1 VYVGYLQMVKETRV
15 LQGESTTPVT
25 PGDENFSIA
34 PKTPATGHILEYR
47 ITYKNISEPQSGTDN
62 IILNASD
69 IRITE
74 DGTDDA
80 LGNNWAK
87 DNDTNGEIDTSNIS
101 GSATDSG
108 GANIEFTPNGDQ
120 TGTTA
125 STDVTK
131 YVVVVSDDVAPQEMR
146 TFTFQRRINGTG
158 LTGTATTP
166 TP

>member
-1 VYVGYLQMVKETRV
+1 VA
-15 LQGESTTPVT
+15 
-25 PGDENFSIA
+25 GDENFSTA
-34 PKTPATGHILEYR
+34 DKTPAPGHILEYR
-47 ITYKNISEPQSGTDN
+47 ISYKNISEPQSGTDN

-74 DGTDDA
+74 DGTGTATIKIKDEN
-80 LGNNWAK
+80 GNEIETKNNWAL
-87 DNDTNGEIDTSNIS
+87 DNDNNGEIDTSNIS

-125 STDVTK
+125 STDVTR
-131 YVVVVSDDVAPQEMR
+131 YVVVVSDDVEPQEMR
-146 TFTFQRRINGTG
+146 NFTFQRRINGTG

-166 TP
+166 TPPVGP

>member
-1 VYVGYLQMVKETRV
+1 
-15 LQGESTTPVT
+15 
-25 PGDENFSIA
+25 
-34 PKTPATGHILEYR
+34 
-47 ITYKNISEPQSGTDN
+47 
-62 IILNASD
+62 LNASD

-87 DNDTNGEIDTSNIS
+87 DNDSNGEIDTSNIS
-101 GSATDSG
+101 GSAADSG
-108 GANIEFTPNGDQ
+108 GASIEFTPNGDQ
-120 TGTTA
+120 TGTTSA
-125 STDVTK
+125 TDVTR
-131 YVVVVSDDVAPQEMR
+131 YVVVVSDDVEPQEMR

>member
-1 VYVGYLQMVKETRV
+1 MVKETRV